1 MGGISFYSSLFF
13 IYFFIFIS
21 ILIFISLALGAVVH
35 YQVGSGHGIGVPTP
49 QGERNVMKPEII
61 ELVEALKALECGEE
75 IRINDEGYVE
85 DPRADNICRLAD
97 VVLITKDGRP
107 NWSAM
112 AELRKEG
119 YIVER
124 GEYDSFGWLTGV
136 IHTRKGYI
144 VYG

>member
-1 MGGISFYSSLFF
+1 MHGGISFLSY
-13 IYFFIFIS
+13 FIFY
-21 ILIFISLALGAVVH
+21 LYFYLYFYFYLSLALGAVVH

-61 ELVEALKALECGEE
+61 ELVEALKAFEAGEN
-75 IRINDEGYVE
+75 IKLDAEGYVE

-97 VVLITKDGRP
+97 VALITNEGRP

>member
-1 MGGISFYSSLFF
+1 
-13 IYFFIFIS
+13 
-21 ILIFISLALGAVVH
+21 
-35 YQVGSGHGIGVPTP
+35 
-49 QGERNVMKPEII
+49 MKPEII

-75 IRINDEGYVE
+75 IHITDEGYVE